1 MASTG
6 KSFDQIKAILGKL
19 DRQVDE
25 ARHKRLGDDD
35 LPIRPQRAEEP
46 ASSNGNGE
54 SNGSPDP
61 NGPNAGMPPRQQSK
75 YGRARPLRRT
85 GDSTGAWAKP
95 NQGAGRGLDET
106 VG

>member
-6 KSFDQIKAILGKL
+6 KAFDQVKAILGKL

-35 LPIRPQRAEEP
+35 LPIRPARNESQASAFETP
-46 ASSNGNGE
+46 ASNGA
-54 SNGSPDP
+54 PDP
-61 NGPNAGMPPRQQSK
+61 NGPNAGMPARQSK
-75 YGRARPLRRT
+75 YGRARPLNRT
-85 GDSTGAWAKP
+85 GDATGAWSSP
-95 NQGAGRGLDET
+95 TPRNGHGLDET